1 MTNIVEQVIA
11 TPPASYEAYLYQ
23 YTNLVDGKAYVG
35 IHKGSVDDP
44 YNHSST
50 NEEFQKVFATSKS
63 QLKFEVIEYGDYVT
77 IQNAEYNIL
86 KKVNARTNPMYYN
99 LSKKTVGESL
109 GFIGLISEVFVVIL

>member
-35 IHKGSVDDP
+35 IHKGSVDDT

-50 NEEFQKVFATSKS
+50 NEEFQKVSIAYRFQKKIRNCGRHSFILITRIQFFLIYLNYKS
-63 QLKFEVIEYGDYVT
+63 NKYKKSNIKLKFELI
-77 IQNAEYNIL
+77 
-86 KKVNARTNPMYYN
+86 
-99 LSKKTVGESL
+99 
-109 GFIGLISEVFVVIL
+109 IGLIALYKLSY